1 MPSRRG
7 IYMKD
12 ELPRSVIVRML
23 PIRLPFSANYSYD
36 TAFPSMAA
44 SLRLRVI
51 DQSRILLFLLLS

>member
-1 MPSRRG
+1 
-7 IYMKD
+7 MKD

-23 PIRLPFSANYSYD
+23 PMRLPFSANYSYD

-51 DQSRILLFLLLS
+51 DQSRILLFFLLS